1 MRIVALR
8 QLWGINLAAALIGLI
23 VAVGWINVAGGPWD
37 LATLARVRPQYLVLM
52 LALTAGCVGVRF
64 FRWQFLMRHAGVRLT
79 ERPSLQIYLAS
90 LVGTATPAYV
100 GEAVRAV
107 WIRQRFGVPARTTI
121 TVLVFERLLDVLALA
136 ILAGV
141 AAATWWMRGLMVAV
155 VAAALVGGAIFC
167 VVVRATGTSNS
178 ILAAVRRRDIVSDS
192 LLLSL
197 AAWTLAAMQVA
208 VAAWSL
214 DLWISPIAGVRV
226 FASAVLLGGFTLMP
240 AGIGTTGSF
249 AIVQLLG
256 MSLSAA
262 DAVMIVFIV
271 RLATTGVSLAIG
283 AACMLAIMRRAEP
296 SIAPDAG
303 AHFDEIAVQY
313 GDQFK
318 PHVWNHLL
326 ERKVRLIVDALP
338 PEVAAG
344 RGLDLGCGL
353 GEQCLALAKRGLRVF
368 GMDVS
373 QRLAEQARRS
383 GVAVTA
389 GSAMT
394 LPFRDGSLDF
404 VYAVGVL
411 HHLPDR
417 AAQRAAYLEVCRV
430 LKPGGRFVVHETNTR
445 NPLFRFY
452 MGYVFPLLKKI
463 DEGTEWWI
471 QPWQFHTIAG
481 LKPVEIRFFTFMPDF
496 IPAWMMKPCL
506 AVDRWLER
514 SRFRSYAV
522 HYVAVMERD
531 PAWSGALAPEA
542 AAKQF
547 AVHAGAGFSTV
558 NVTR

>member
-1 MRIVALR
+1 MRIVAFR
-8 QLWGINLAAALIGLI
+8 RLWGINLAAALIGVF
-23 VAVGWINVAGGPWD
+23 VAIGWINVAGGPH
-37 LATLARVRPQYLVLM
+37 LAGLGRVRPAYLLLM

-64 FRWQFLMRHAGVRLT
+64 IRWQFLMRHAGVRLT

-136 ILAGV
+136 LLAGV
-141 AAATWWMRGLMVAV
+141 GAATWWMRGLMVV
-155 VAAALVGGAIFC
+155 VAAGALLGGAAFC
-167 VVVRATGTSNS
+167 AVIRATGAPDS
-178 ILAAVRRRDIVSDS
+178 ILAAVRRRDIVTDS

-197 AAWTLAAMQVA
+197 AAWTLAAMQIA

-214 DLWISPIAGVRV
+214 DLPMSPIAGIGV
-226 FASAVLLGGFTLMP
+226 FASALLLGGFSLMP
-240 AGIGTTGSF
+240 AGIGATGSA

-256 MSLSAA
+256 MNLSAS
-262 DAVMIVFIV
+262 DAVLVVFIV
-271 RLATTGVSLAIG
+271 RVVTTGISLAIG
-283 AACMLAIMRRAEP
+283 AACMLALLRRAEP

-326 ERKVRLIVDALP
+326 ERKVRLIAEALP
-338 PEVAAG
+338 PDVAAG

-353 GEQCLALAKRGLRVF
+353 GEQCLELAKRGFRVF

-383 GVAVTA
+383 GVVVTA
-389 GSAMT
+389 GSALT

-430 LKPGGRFVVHETNTR
+430 LKPGGRFIVHETNTR

-481 LKPVEIRFFTFMPDF
+481 LKPIEIRFFTFLPDF

-506 AVDRWLER
+506 AIDRWLER

-531 PAWSGALAPEA
+531 AAWSAALAPDA

-547 AVHAGAGFSTV
+547 ALSAGAGFSAV
-558 NVTR
+558 NVAR